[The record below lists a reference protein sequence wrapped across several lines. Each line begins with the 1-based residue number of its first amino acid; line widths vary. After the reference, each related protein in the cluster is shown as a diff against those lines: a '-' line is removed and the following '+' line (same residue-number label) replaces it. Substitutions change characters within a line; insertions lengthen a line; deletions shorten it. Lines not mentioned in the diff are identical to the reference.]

1 MTPYI
6 LITGQPLSGK
16 TTLANNLL
24 AAFNDAGTKTA
35 LIVWKKDQPAQEMC
49 RILESSSGQDALIL
63 ETAFR
68 RDIKNL
74 PLPVL
79 FVSLMASPALQTKR
93 LILRTS
99 RHNIPTIREILTAGK
114 SWRFPKRYRRL
125 DLIGCKT
132 AAVFNTAT
140 LKDDPLPRS
149 ICHSVFQFA
158 SQQIQGRRYP
168 EPDFRNMPMPAG
180 LE

>member
-24 AAFNDAGTKTA
+24 AAFNAAGKKTA
-35 LIVWKKDQPAQEMC
+35 LVVWKKNQSAQEMSH
-49 RILESSSGQDALIL
+49 ILESFNGHDALIL

-68 RDIKNL
+68 RDIKSL

-99 RHNIPTIREILTAGK
+99 RHNIPTIRDILTAGK
-114 SWRFPKRYRRL
+114 SWRFPQRYTRL
-125 DLIGCKT
+125 DILSYKT
-132 AAVFNTAT
+132 VAAFIMAN
-140 LKDDPLPRS
+140 LKDDPMPRS
-149 ICHSVFQFA
+149 LCHSIFQIA
-158 SQQIQGRRYP
+158 SQQTQGPRHP
-168 EPDFRNMPMPAG
+168 EPDFRNMPMPQG